1 MPNADRTDENPYAS
15 PQLQPLRGYWS
26 RFFKALRRAFQR
38 YQDDMRRE
46 EIGTF
51 EQLRAWAALLFLLAL
66 VLGILA
72 SSITALVLH
81 YLA

>member
-1 MPNADRTDENPYAS
+1 MPDADRTEENPYAS

-26 RFFKALRRAFQR
+26 RFFPALRRAIRR

-46 EIGTF
+46 EIGAF
-51 EQLRAWAALLFLLAL
+51 DQLRAWAALLFLLAL
-66 VLGILA
+66 VLGIIA
-72 SSITALVLH
+72 SSITAFVLQ